1 MRLMFTRMSCLPVF
15 GRSLEPHWWVHA
27 GVFWIQAESA
37 IVRSSESIL
46 EQKTVRKMLIPL
58 IAWPSGAA
66 RIRLIRSNCGEFELG
81 FTVRESRLRGSGAS
95 LDVPGSSMP
104 AKTLLPEA

>member
-46 EQKTVRKMLIPL
+46 ELKRSGNLLIPL
-58 IAWPSGAA
+58 IA
-66 RIRLIRSNCGEFELG
+66 
-81 FTVRESRLRGSGAS
+81 
-95 LDVPGSSMP
+95 
-104 AKTLLPEA
+104 